1 MRKTILALLISSAII
16 CATNNFMY
24 DANAI
29 IEQNSILDTLSDRV
43 QKIENKEIKLI
54 VKDKGLMR
62 LEDIVLD
69 GLIAEMGYPSFDIEA
84 YKAQAVAIRTFAMSV
99 KKHKNDNFD
108 LCGTTCCFAMADD
121 NKKSKFSPEQMDKFR
136 QAVKDTKGEVITY
149 QGEIIDTP
157 VFFAYG
163 HKLTNTPEDV
173 WKNSDNKKYP
183 YLQSVPTIEEIE
195 PQKITYNV
203 NDFLRLIDAKSL
215 EDIEFKKINAN
226 GYVKEIII
234 GDKTYNGNQLREKL
248 KIKSGNFTIENKND
262 IIEITCYGYGH
273 GVGMSQYGANELAKK
288 GYEYKDILKHY
299 YQGTEIISYKSA
311 NIL

>member
-16 CATNNFMY
+16 CATNNIMY
-24 DANAI
+24 TANAL
-29 IEQNSILDTLSDRV
+29 IEPNPILDKLSDRI
-43 QKIENKEIKLI
+43 QKIENKEIKLV

-121 NKKSKFSPEQMDKFR
+121 NKKSKFSSEQMDRFR
-136 QAVKDTKGEVITY
+136 KAVKDTKGEIIVY
-149 QGEIIDTP
+149 QGEIVDTP

-163 HKLTNTPEDV
+163 HKSTNTPEDV
-173 WKNSDNKKYP
+173 WKSSDNNKYP
-183 YLQSVPTIEEIE
+183 YLQSVPTIENVE
-195 PQKITYNV
+195 PQKIIYNI
-203 NDFLRLIDAKSL
+203 NDFLKLINAKSL

-226 GYVKEIII
+226 GYVKEIVIA
-234 GDKTYNGNQLREKL
+234 GETFNGNELRKKL
-248 KIKSGNFTIENKND
+248 NLKSGNFIIENNHD
-262 IIEITCYGYGH
+262 TIEITCYGYGH